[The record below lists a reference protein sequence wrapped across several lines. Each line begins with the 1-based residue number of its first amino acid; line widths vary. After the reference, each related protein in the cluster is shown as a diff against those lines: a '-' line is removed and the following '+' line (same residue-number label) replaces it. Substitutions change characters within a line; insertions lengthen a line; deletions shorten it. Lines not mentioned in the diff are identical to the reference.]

1 MMNISII
8 IKVVKKMAK
17 TERLFIRITPELK
30 KQLQAFAKAENR
42 NLSNFIENILIQS
55 IEKKSQD

>member
-1 MMNISII
+1 
-8 IKVVKKMAK
+8 MAK

-30 KQLQAFAKAENR
+30 KQLQALAKAENR